1 MKKAMTDVFLEA
13 VVQYPEK
20 LHGLHNDLPFLPEK
34 IITENVEQFVANIH
48 DKSVYVID
56 IKI

>member
-1 MKKAMTDVFLEA
+1 MKKAMTDIFLKA
-13 VVQYPEK
+13 VAQYPEK
-20 LHGLHNDLPFLPEK
+20 LHGLHNDLLFLPEK
-34 IITENVEQFVANIH
+34 IKTENVEKFVANIH